1 MKHNKKRNTAFL
13 YECLLKEL
21 TKVIV
26 RKESDHKEKVIS
38 VIKENFSKGKIL
50 YHDLQLYKSI
60 LENNDKMTLD
70 FSKRFLVET
79 QIDFKK
85 LNRKNVFN
93 AQTKLISQI
102 NQSLGTNVFKNFV
115 PNYKDI
121 ATVGTWLNSD
131 SLNAK
136 SRLIVETK
144 VLQIL
149 IPKSNQKK
157 EMKHIDNLT
166 YHTFIKKFNETY
178 KRSLGDN
185 QKALLT
191 NYIVSFSDNGLG
203 LKTFM
208 NEEISRIKENL
219 NDILKNKDLNEQYR
233 NNTQKVLDKLEA
245 FKKEPINENM
255 VKSLF
260 YIQDL
265 VEEMNNGN

>member
-21 TKVIV
+21 TKIIV
-26 RKESDHKEKVIS
+26 RKQANDKERVVSI
-38 VIKENFSKGKIL
+38 IKENFSKGKIL
-50 YHDLQLYKSI
+50 YHDLQLYRSI

-70 FSKRFLVET
+70 FSKRFLIET

-85 LNRKNVFN
+85 INRKSVFN

-102 NQSLGTNVFKNFV
+102 NQSLGSNVFKNFV
-115 PNYKDI
+115 PNYKNI

-131 SLNAK
+131 ALNAK
-136 SRLIVETK
+136 SRLIIETK

-149 IPKSNQKK
+149 APQNSQMK
-157 EMKHIDNLT
+157 EMRHIDNLT
-166 YHTFIKKFNETY
+166 YQTFIKKFNETY

-203 LKTFM
+203 LKSFM
-208 NEEISRIKENL
+208 NEEISRIKDSL
-219 NDILKNKDLNEQYR
+219 QDILKKDNLSEEYKD
-233 NNTQKVLDKLEA
+233 NTQKVLQKLES
-245 FKKEPINENM
+245 FKKEPINEVM

>member
-121 ATVGTWLNSD
+121 ATVLDRDW
-131 SLNAK
+131 
-136 SRLIVETK
+136 ETFRK
-144 VLQIL
+144 I
-149 IPKSNQKK
+149 
-157 EMKHIDNLT
+157 
-166 YHTFIKKFNETY
+166 
-178 KRSLGDN
+178 
-185 QKALLT
+185 
-191 NYIVSFSDNGLG
+191 
-203 LKTFM
+203 
-208 NEEISRIKENL
+208 
-219 NDILKNKDLNEQYR
+219 
-233 NNTQKVLDKLEA
+233 
-245 FKKEPINENM
+245 
-255 VKSLF
+255 
-260 YIQDL
+260 
-265 VEEMNNGN
+265 